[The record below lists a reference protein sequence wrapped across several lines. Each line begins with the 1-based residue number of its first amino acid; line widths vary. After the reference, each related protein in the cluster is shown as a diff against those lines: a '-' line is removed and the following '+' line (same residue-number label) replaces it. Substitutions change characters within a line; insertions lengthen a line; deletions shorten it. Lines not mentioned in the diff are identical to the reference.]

1 MAEEEG
7 EKVLRAEL
15 LGLEVLDARNFLE
28 EEVTQQHDQVL
39 QMMEELSERR
49 RRRVFSRVCQDNKV
63 GAR

>member
-49 RRRVFSRVCQDNKV
+49 RRRVFSRVYQDNKV
-63 GAR
+63 GTR